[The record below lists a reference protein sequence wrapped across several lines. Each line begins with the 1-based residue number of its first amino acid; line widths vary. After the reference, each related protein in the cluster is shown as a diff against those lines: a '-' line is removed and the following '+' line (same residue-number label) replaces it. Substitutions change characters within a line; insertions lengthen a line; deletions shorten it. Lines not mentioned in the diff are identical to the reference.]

1 MVVFFCRFSDEIS
14 FDRLSLARVRR
25 AANAAAAAIGSPFTP
40 LFDLHTGGG
49 AQDPSP
55 PACSYAG
62 HYPFM
67 DYVWNGEDFTFG
79 SGPDYWLIEISS
91 QQHGVTGDLL
101 GSGSSGA
108 SVFRGML
115 YGMVDRN
122 SAPAQSLWRFW
133 DDVGINATTAIGWW
147 EDDAVA
153 FASSAGGCGGE
164 GTLPVTTYVAFGSHA
179 VIVLASWCGGD
190 AADPAVL
197 TVDWPSLGMNA
208 SSAVVTAPAIP
219 SVQSAAGPFDAN
231 AIRVPFVA
239 AGGIILVVTNTGA

>member
-1 MVVFFCRFSDEIS
+1 MIAFSQIWLCAMTVKDECSTIMLLDCRGLCLTLPLSTASTSASISYLMRIFGRFMVVFFCRFSDEIS

-25 AANAAAAAIGSPFTP
+25 AADAAAAAIGSPFTP

-91 QQHGVTGDLL
+91 RRRGVTGDLL

-108 SVFRGML
+108 SVFQGML
-115 YGMVDRN
+115 YGMVDRDFCARAVLVAILGRCRDQCN
-122 SAPAQSLWRFW
+122 DSDRM
-133 DDVGINATTAIGWW
+133 VGRR
-147 EDDAVA
+147 
-153 FASSAGGCGGE
+153 CGGFCE
-164 GTLPVTTYVAFGSHA
+164 FRRWV
-179 VIVLASWCGGD
+179 W
-190 AADPAVL
+190 
-197 TVDWPSLGMNA
+197 
-208 SSAVVTAPAIP
+208 
-219 SVQSAAGPFDAN
+219 
-231 AIRVPFVA
+231 R
-239 AGGIILVVTNTGA
+239 